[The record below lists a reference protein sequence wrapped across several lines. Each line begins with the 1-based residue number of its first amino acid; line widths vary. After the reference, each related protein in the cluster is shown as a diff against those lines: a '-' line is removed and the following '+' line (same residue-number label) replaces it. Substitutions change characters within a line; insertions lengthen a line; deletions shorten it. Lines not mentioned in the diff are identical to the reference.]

1 VRAPNAS
8 TGAFSGTECTRR
20 CVAGLSV
27 PVHTVAAC
35 RRWASAGARRGWSV
49 RARVTVGRGCVSRG
63 TTVRQGIV
71 GSAICAPPTHLR
83 VHSRVQSAPVD
94 ALLGCAYAQRLA
106 AVVISPRPSHTRRT
120 ILDCDT
126 NARCTRPDASV
137 ALGIMRHRADRAG
150 LHPVG
155 RYLRS
160 ASLWSTNSAAGPG
173 PKGGVAALRAVA

>member
-1 VRAPNAS
+1 MWLVSANDL
-8 TGAFSGTECTRR
+8 TGRRKAVPIFSMIAGEGIGYPR
-20 CVAGLSV
+20 CAVMND
-27 PVHTVAAC
+27 
-35 RRWASAGARRGWSV
+35 
-49 RARVTVGRGCVSRG
+49 
-63 TTVRQGIV
+63 
-71 GSAICAPPTHLR
+71 AICAPPTHLR

-150 LHPVG
+150 L
-155 RYLRS
+155 
-160 ASLWSTNSAAGPG
+160 
-173 PKGGVAALRAVA
+173 